1 MKRKMMA
8 VLLTM
13 AMAASVIGCG
23 NSTDAGAT
31 SNDTQAAATEQTKEK
46 VRVGASWT
54 NFTDTF
60 IGNARNTL
68 INMVDAYD
76 EFELTDCDN
85 ANDASTQASNLN
97 NMYTQGIDILVFN
110 NVLVGSEL
118 EFSKQ
123 AEEEGASIIFANCN
137 APDDSV
143 FEEVPSAY
151 FIASASAQS
160 GTIMGETFVDY
171 WKNHPEAD
179 RNGNGTVDYVM
190 LLGYQ
195 GHYDTEVRS
204 EYSVK
209 AVTDAGYPVNCVGGV
224 QICEYNRTKAQEAVA
239 ALLAN
244 FSDDIDVIFACNDD
258 MALGAIEALKASG
271 FFTDESTYLPVCGV
285 DGTAAGCEAIKD
297 GTLMVT
303 SLNNPVALSKGIYK
317 MMELIT
323 AKEEISTES
332 LNMPGATC
340 EDGHKVWLDYV
351 KITKDNVE
359 DANYDITDT
368 TKY

>member
-1 MKRKMMA
+1 MMKKKVMA
-8 VLLTM
+8 LMLAA
-13 AMAASVIGCG
+13 AMSSLMIGCG
-23 NSTDAGAT
+23 S
-31 SNDTQAAATEQTKEK
+31 SNGGTQEASGTEGGQTQEK

-60 IGNARNTL
+60 IGNARNSL
-68 INMVDAYD
+68 VNMVDAYD

-97 NMYTQGIDILVFN
+97 NMYTQGIDILVLN
-110 NVLVGSEL
+110 NVLSGSEL
-118 EFSKQ
+118 EFSEQ
-123 AEEEGASIIFANCN
+123 ARDEGASIIFANCN

-143 FEEVPSAY
+143 FEAVPTAY

-160 GTIMGETFVDY
+160 GTIMGEAFVDY
-171 WKNHPEAD
+171 WEAHPEAD
-179 RNGNGTVDYVM
+179 RNGNGIVDYVM

-204 EYSVK
+204 EYSVQ
-209 AVTDAGYPVNCVGGV
+209 AVIDAGYEVNCVGGE
-224 QICEYNRTKAQEAVA
+224 QICEYNRAKAQESVA

-271 FFTDESTYLPVCGV
+271 FFSSEDTYLPVCGV
-285 DGTAAGCEAIKD
+285 DGTAAGCEAISE
-297 GTLMVT
+297 GTMLVT

-323 AKEEISTES
+323 AGEEITTET
-332 LNMPGATC
+332 LNMPGAVC
-340 EDGHKVWLDYV
+340 DDGHRVWLDYV
-351 KITKDNVE
+351 KITADNVA
-359 DANYDITDT
+359 DASYDITDT